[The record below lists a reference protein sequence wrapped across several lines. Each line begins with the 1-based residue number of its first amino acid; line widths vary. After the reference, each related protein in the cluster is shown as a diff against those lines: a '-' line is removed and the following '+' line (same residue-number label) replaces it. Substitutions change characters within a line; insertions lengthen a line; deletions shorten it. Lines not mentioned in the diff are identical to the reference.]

1 MKQEENQAK
10 ALDFIRSKYAKSFFL
25 KYKWAYLFGMAIL
38 IVIDI
43 AQVQVPIIVGDMID
57 GIETKSVSGDDFG
70 RALVTMLVI
79 ALIVLLGRIGWR
91 YCIFGSARK
100 IERDIRNDLFTHL
113 LSLPKSY
120 FHKHKAGEIMAFM
133 TNDIE
138 AIRMVFAVT
147 IMMGLDT
154 VTIGIVVIYKM
165 ITNIDLKLSVVAII
179 PLIMIGLVTRF
190 VGSEI
195 HRRFTIR
202 QEAFAK
208 VSDFVQEKLSGIK
221 VIKAFVQ
228 EEKECRVFYEVN
240 SESRTANIREIRV
253 EAVMFPFMRMISGI
267 SIAIAIAYGGYIAV
281 MGRITVGELAA
292 FVQYL
297 NMLVWPIA
305 AIGRTINVIT
315 RGSASLARIE
325 EVLNTKSDI
334 PDVGA
339 EDEAEFKDGAEYKAE
354 EDHLTGDI
362 EIKNLTFRYP
372 GTDRDV
378 LKNINFGVKRGETL
392 GIVGRT
398 GSGKTTLVDLLMRV
412 YDYTSE
418 IDHEGKLRDNLELL
432 RKEPDYIG
440 SVMIGGKDIRRVPLA
455 TLRRT
460 IGYVPQD
467 DFLFSATVSDNIS
480 FGDRSKTQE
489 DIEKAAKLACV
500 HDNIVDFA
508 DGYKTMVG
516 ERGVALSG
524 GQKQRISIARALI
537 LNPEILILDDSLSAV
552 DTDTEEKIKHNLA
565 EYRKDKTNIIIA
577 HRLSTLQDA
586 NHIIVLE
593 QGEITEEGTHEE
605 LLARGGF
612 YADLYNKQLLEKMRE
627 EEYGL

>member
-1 MKQEENQAK
+1 MENRERDSR
-10 ALDFIRSKYAKSFFL
+10 ALDFIRSKYARGFFA
-25 KYKWAYLFGMAIL
+25 KYKWSYLLGMAIL

-43 AQVQVPIIVGDMID
+43 AQVQVPIIVGNIID
-57 GIETKSVSGDDFG
+57 GIEDKTISEGDFS
-70 RALVTMLVI
+70 RALITMLVI
-79 ALIVLLGRIGWR
+79 ALIVLFGRVGWR

-100 IERDIRNDLFTHL
+100 IERDMRNDLFSHL
-113 LSLPKSY
+113 LTLPKSY
-120 FHKHKAGEIMAFM
+120 FHQHKAGEIMAFM

-154 VTIGIVVIYKM
+154 ITIGLVVIYKM
-165 ITNIDLKLSVVAII
+165 IVNIDFKLSIVAII

-190 VGSEI
+190 IGSEI

-228 EEKECRVFYEVN
+228 EEKECRAFYEVN
-240 SESRTANIREIRV
+240 SESRTANIRETRM
-253 EAVMFPFMRMISGI
+253 EAIMFPFMRMISGI

-281 MGRITVGELAA
+281 IGRISVGELAA
-292 FVQYL
+292 FIQYL

-325 EVLNTKSDI
+325 DVLNTKSDI
-334 PDVGA
+334 PDV
-339 EDEAEFKDGAEYKAE
+339 E
-354 EDHLTGDI
+354 EENAQDHLTGDI
-362 EIKNLTFRYP
+362 VVENLTFKYP
-372 GTDRDV
+372 GTDTDV
-378 LKNINFGVKRGETL
+378 LKNVSFRVKRGETL

-418 IDHEGKLRDNLELL
+418 VDHLGRARDYTELNKAEPGYEGS
-432 RKEPDYIG
+432 I
-440 SVMIGGKDIRRVPLA
+440 SIGGYDIRKVPLK

-467 DFLFSATVSDNIS
+467 DFLFSANVSDNIS

-489 DIEKAAKLACV
+489 EIEEAAKMACV
-500 HDNIVDFA
+500 HENIVDFA
-508 DGYKTMVG
+508 KGYDTMVG
-516 ERGVALSG
+516 ERGVSLSG

-537 LNPEILILDDSLSAV
+537 LDPEVLILDDSLSAV
-552 DTDTEEKIKHNLA
+552 DTDTEEKIKENLA
-565 EYRKDKTNIIIA
+565 AYRKGKTNILIA

-586 NHIIVLE
+586 DHIIVLE
-593 QGEITEEGTHEE
+593 HGTITEEGTHEE
-605 LLARGGF
+605 LLARDGF
-612 YADLYNKQLLEKMRE
+612 YADLYEKQLLEKMRE